1 MSQSIKDIFYHALLA
16 RAAYA
21 ELDGNLEN
29 DLLKLKDSTGQSAM
43 DTDMAEFIQSRFD
56 FVASSLDNNGSI
68 EYEYS
73 LDPLDPANPANH
85 VNVNVD
91 GYDGIIFKEK
101 ETGNYV
107 LANRGTEFEFDS
119 WDKIIS
125 SFADLYT
132 NIAGLG
138 LNGKAENQIE
148 TMQAA

>member
-21 ELDGNLEN
+21 NMEDNDTSWDELTKRD
-29 DLLKLKDSTGQSAM
+29 GQSKMHEAM
-43 DTDMAEFIQSRFD
+43 ADFIQSRFD

-68 EYEYS
+68 EIQPS
-73 LDPLDPANPANH
+73 LDPLEAINPANH
-85 VNVNVD
+85 VNVD
-91 GYDGIIFKEK
+91 GYDGIVFKNK